1 MELKSSKHGRM
12 QSLAFD
18 HVQSF
23 LLPCL
28 ELKARPKA
36 NFFALGPMEHPSKR
50 NAFSLIFLVLRVG
63 GQKH

>member
-12 QSLAFD
+12 QLLAFD

-28 ELKARPKA
+28 ELNARPKA
-36 NFFALGPMEHPSKR
+36 IFFALGLTWSIQAKEMLLASY
-50 NAFSLIFLVLRVG
+50 FWC
-63 GQKH
+63 